1 MTANASTRKSAI
13 FTNMDLMAAGMYGGG
28 RRERIAEI
36 TELYPEVINDTNFD
50 QHASAM
56 ADIEVFFA
64 AWGLPELGP
73 ERLEQLPNL
82 KLVLYGGGSVKAFAP
97 ALFERGIQVAGG
109 WGENAVA
116 VAEYLLGTLLLGN
129 KGFFHAEP
137 RREKVGGHVWTAG
150 IGNFERTV
158 GLLGMGKVGRHLR
171 ELLRSFALEVLVY
184 DPYLDDDTAKALDVE
199 SVALEELFDR
209 SVYVC
214 NQIPQLPDTKDL
226 ISGDLLCR
234 LQEDATFANVA
245 NGHSLAWKDL
255 YGVFSER
262 AELTGIFD
270 TIEGAYVTMPGEE
283 VKALLDLP
291 NVWTSPHIAG
301 AFGWERRR
309 MADALIDDFLRWE
322 AGKPMQNEVT
332 ADMLPQLA

>member
-1 MTANASTRKSAI
+1 MNAPIHKSVI

-28 RRERIAEI
+28 RRERIAEVSD
-36 TELYPEVINDTNFD
+36 LYPEVINDENFHE
-50 QHASAM
+50 HAA
-56 ADIEVFFA
+56 ALAEVNVLFA

-73 ERLEQLPNL
+73 ERLGQLPGL

-97 ALFERGIQVAGG
+97 ALFERGIQLAGG

-137 RREKVGGHVWTAG
+137 RREKVGGHEWTAG

-171 ELLRSFALEVLVY
+171 ELLRAFALEVLVY
-184 DPYLDDDTAKALDVE
+184 DPYVDDNTAKALDVE
-199 SVALEELFDR
+199 SVSLEELFDR
-209 SVYVC
+209 SAYVC
-214 NQIPQLPDTKDL
+214 NQVPQLPDTKDL
-226 ISGDLLCR
+226 VSGDLLRR
-234 LQEDATFANVA
+234 LQEDATFVNVA

-255 YGVFSER
+255 YAVFGER
-262 AELTGIFD
+262 TDLTGIFD
-270 TIEGAYVTMPGEE
+270 TIEGAHVTMSGEE
-283 VKALLDLP
+283 VQALCDLP

-322 AGKPMQNEVT
+322 SGEPMQNEIT
-332 ADMLPQLA
+332 AEMLPQLA